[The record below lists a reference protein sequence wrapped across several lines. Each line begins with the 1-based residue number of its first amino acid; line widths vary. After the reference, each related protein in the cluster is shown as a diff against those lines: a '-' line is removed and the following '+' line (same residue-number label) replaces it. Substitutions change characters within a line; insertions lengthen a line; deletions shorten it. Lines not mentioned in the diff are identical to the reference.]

1 MAKVYLFDWGDTLMV
16 DFPGSSGKMCDW
28 ADVQAVE
35 GAENTL
41 AYLSAKAKIYVA
53 TGAAHSTVEDIQKA
67 FRRVRLDRYI
77 SGYFCQSNVGM
88 PKGSAEFLI
97 GILQRLGV
105 AAPEATMVGDSFE
118 KDIAPALATGIQPV
132 WLTTKA
138 ARAPEGV
145 KIIRTLIEL
154 LH

>member
-41 AYLSAKAKIYVA
+41 AYLSAKARIYVA

-67 FRRVRLDRYI
+67 FHRVGLDRYI
-77 SGYFCQSNVGM
+77 SGYFCRSNVGL

-97 GILQRLGV
+97 EVLQRLGV
-105 AAPEATMVGDSFE
+105 TPSDATMVGDSFE
-118 KDIAPALATGIQPV
+118 KDIAPALATGIKPV
-132 WLTTKA
+132 WLTDET
-138 ARAPEGV
+138 ARVPEGV

-154 LH
+154 LP